1 MTLFEGI
8 LRDAIRID
16 PTPLIRPG
24 FEQVTVPEMTPAAAI
39 TIKLTATDALN
50 RLADLIR
57 EDLGYLPVDGAGD
70 EETDEGTWYE
80 FYITF
85 NDRTVSGVSDG
96 IQVVVRG
103 AAENDNGFTH
113 TIELT
118 RLEQDLVRAHVDS
131 QCRQHVAIRQGITD
145 LLRASKNRMPV

>member
-16 PTPLIRPG
+16 PTPLIQPG

-57 EDLGYLPVDGAGD
+57 TDLGYLPVDGAGD

-103 AAENDNGFTH
+103 AAENDNGLTH

-131 QCRQHVAIRQGITD
+131 QCRQHMAIRQGITD
-145 LLRASKNRMPV
+145 LLRAVRTRMLN